1 MRNYTRME
9 QQNYQFL
16 LVNQFERTIKLF
28 FRSQRARIARAIYV
42 AHLAKSGWHVLG
54 PQRNRR

>member
-1 MRNYTRME
+1 ME